1 MTVPDHSVH
10 EAHDAHAYPSKERST
25 AVLDVRGLRW
35 ASQQS
40 TVTAVPGRRPGVLDV
55 EANPVAQTATV
66 VFDRRRTTPAELRRR
81 VEECGYHCA
90 GQSVPAHVCDP
101 MAEPDP
107 LALETAPAE
116 HAAEPHAHEAH
127 EHEADIREPGAAAEH
142 AAPEHEEGMPSPH
155 DMMGHGGHGGMSM
168 AAMVAD
174 MRGRFL
180 AARLFS
186 IPVVIWSPIGRDV
199 FKLDIPVPFGLRE
212 DVWALLLSLPVI
224 FTGALPIAAGVFE
237 PAFGLVLRPEIAA
250 LSMSHSSF
258 VVAVNALSLKGLRL
272 PSAAPSPA
280 PVPREPTALNSGEP
294 ARRTA

>member
-1 MTVPDHSVH
+1 MPDHSVH

-40 TVTAVPGRRPGVLDV
+40 TVTAVLGRRPGVLDV

-66 VFDRRRTTPAELRRR
+66 VFDPRRTTPAELRRR

-101 MAEPDP
+101 MAEPAP
-107 LALETAPAE
+107 PALETAPAE

-127 EHEADIREPGAAAEH
+127 VPEADIREPGAAAEH

-180 AARLFS
+180 VAGLFS
-186 IPVVIWSPIGRDV
+186 IPIVIWSPIGRDV
-199 FKLDIPVPFGLRE
+199 FKLGIPVPFGLRE

-224 FTGALPIAAGVFE
+224 FIGALPIAAGVFE

-250 LSMSHSSF
+250 LSMSGSSF

-272 PSAAPSPA
+272 PSAAPSPT